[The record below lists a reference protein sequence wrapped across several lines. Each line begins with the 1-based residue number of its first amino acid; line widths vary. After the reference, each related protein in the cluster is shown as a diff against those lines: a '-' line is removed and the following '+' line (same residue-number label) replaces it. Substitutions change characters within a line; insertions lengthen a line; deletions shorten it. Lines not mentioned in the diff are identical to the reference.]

1 MSTIKLSSSKQT
13 KGQKIRKKILK
24 IQNIYTESILSK
36 NIVVDINSIDNNIKQ
51 TLENEI
57 VKNIEG
63 KCICEG
69 FVKPESS
76 KIISYSSG
84 LVYNG
89 NKIKFE
95 VVFKCK
101 ICLPVEGMLIDC
113 IAKNITK
120 AGIKAEIDEDISPV
134 VIFVARDHHYTNES
148 FSKIVENDKI
158 TVRVIGQKFELNDKY
173 ISVIASLTEIN

>member
-1 MSTIKLSSSKQT
+1 MESMKLAAKPKNT
-13 KGQKIRKKILK
+13 KPRKRNLK

-36 NIVVDINSIDNNIKQ
+36 NVFIDINLIDNNIKQ
-51 TLENEI
+51 TLEKQI
-57 VKNIEG
+57 IKNIEG

-69 FVKPESS
+69 FIKPDSC

-84 LVYNG
+84 LIYNG

-95 VVFKCK
+95 IVFKCK

-113 IAKNITK
+113 VVKNITK
-120 AGIKAEIDEDISPV
+120 AGIKAEIGEDISPV
-134 VIFVARDHHYTNES
+134 IIFIARDHHYNNDL
-148 FSKIVENDKI
+148 FSDVNENDKI

-173 ISVIASLTEIN
+173 ISVIASLSEIKNN

>member
-1 MSTIKLSSSKQT
+1 METSKKEMSKNTKIK
-13 KGQKIRKKILK
+13 KKLK
-24 IQNIYTESILSK
+24 IQNIYTESILTRTL
-36 NIVVDINSIDNNIKQ
+36 IVDIVDIDDNIKK
-51 TLENEI
+51 TLESNLI
-57 VKNIEG
+57 KTIEG

-69 FVKPESS
+69 FIKPDSC

-84 LVYNG
+84 LILNG

-101 ICLPVEGMLIDC
+101 ICLPIEGMLIDC

-120 AGIKAEIDEDISPV
+120 AGIKAEIDADITPV
-134 VIFVARDHHYTNES
+134 IIFIARDHHYSNEN
-148 FSKIVENDKI
+148 FSLVNENDKI

-173 ISVIASLTEIN
+173 ISVIASLA

>member
-1 MSTIKLSSSKQT
+1 MQTSKKEMSKNT
-13 KGQKIRKKILK
+13 KVKKKLK

-36 NIVVDINSIDNNIKQ
+36 TLLVDIIDIDDNIKK
-51 TLENEI
+51 TLETNLI
-57 VKNIEG
+57 KNIEG

-69 FVKPESS
+69 FIKPDSC

-84 LVYNG
+84 LVLNG

-101 ICLPVEGMLIDC
+101 ICLPIEGMLIDC
-113 IAKNITK
+113 VAKNITK
-120 AGIKAEIDEDISPV
+120 AGIKAEIDADVTPV
-134 VIFVARDHHYTNES
+134 IIFIARDHHYSNEN
-148 FSKIVENDKI
+148 FSLVNENDKI

-173 ISVIASLTEIN
+173 ISVIASLA